1 MEGNGVRQ
9 RRRAA
14 RKSPVDYDRQAD
26 RPAKDASIS
35 NSSLDS
41 VRDVVLDDDA
51 EEALTGRE
59 FYEAERPPHYGD

>member
-1 MEGNGVRQ
+1 M
-9 RRRAA
+9 
-14 RKSPVDYDRQAD
+14 DYDRQAD

>member
-1 MEGNGVRQ
+1 M
-9 RRRAA
+9 
-14 RKSPVDYDRQAD
+14 DYDRQAD

-35 NSSLDS
+35 NGSLDS